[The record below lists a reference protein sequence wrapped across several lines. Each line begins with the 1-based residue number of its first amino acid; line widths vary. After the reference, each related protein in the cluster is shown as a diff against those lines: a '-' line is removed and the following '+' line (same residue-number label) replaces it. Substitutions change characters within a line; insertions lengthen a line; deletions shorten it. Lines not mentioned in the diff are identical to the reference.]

1 MSTERIRSPFHRA
14 AANFRVI
21 RNAERKEE
29 AEILLYDEIGFFG
42 IEAKAFVNE
51 ITAVAATAKT
61 IHLRINSPGGSVFDG
76 IAIANAIKEVK
87 DRSDVRV
94 IAHVDSLA
102 ASMASVIALAA
113 HETLM
118 AENAFFMIHDPWTFT
133 IGNASQLRKD
143 ADLLDKLGDTAIRA
157 AYIAKT
163 GKSEDEIKAWMAD
176 ETWFTAEEALAA
188 GFVDSI
194 EKKSE
199 VKASFDLSVF
209 AKTPAALAESD
220 AEINP
225 REVERLLRDAG
236 MSRNEAKTF
245 VSGGLDALEQRDAVP
260 DEREV
265 KQLNEWALTLAAKIA
280 A

>member
-21 RNAERKEE
+21 RNSERKEE

-42 IEAKAFVNE
+42 VDANSFVRDLKAIDAE
-51 ITAVAATAKT
+51 T

-76 IAIANAIKEVK
+76 VAIHNALK
-87 DRSDVRV
+87 DHPARIVSH
-94 IAHVDSLA
+94 IDSLA
-102 ASMASVIALAA
+102 ASMASVIALAGD
-113 HETLM
+113 EISM
-118 AENAFFMIHDPWTFT
+118 AENAFLMIHDPWTLT
-133 IGNASQLRKD
+133 IGNSEQLRKD
-143 ADLLDKLGDTAIRA
+143 ADLLDKLGDTVIRSS
-157 AYIAKT
+157 YMAKT
-163 GKSEDEIKAWMAD
+163 GKSEEEIKAWMAD

-199 VKASFDLSVF
+199 VKAKFDLSVF
-209 AKTPAALAESD
+209 AKTPRALAESD

-245 VSGGLDALEQRDAVP
+245 VSGGLGALEQRDAVD
-260 DEREV
+260 DERAARELRE
-265 KQLNEWALTLAAKIA
+265 KREWALTLAAKIA